1 MSELMPTQFPTL
13 VTRTLAFH
21 CDLLWELF
29 SSKVLIVVASLC
41 AVGAPWLLFPCVD
54 DWLLPVGVVVPELDE
69 PALLLLLPLLWVL
82 GSTTKTTTDATAAA
96 TATVATTAPTRAPR
110 DFFGCG
116 GCGQPG
122 PLGGAQPGIGG
133 PTGPVW

>member
-1 MSELMPTQFPTL
+1 MSEPMATQLPTL
-13 VTRTLAFH
+13 VTRMLAFH
-21 CDLLWELF
+21 CDLLWALF
-29 SSKVLIVVASLC
+29 SSKVFIAVASLC
-41 AVGAPWLLFPCVD
+41 AVGAPWLLFPWVD
-54 DWLLPVGVVVPELDE
+54 DWLFTAGVVVPELDE
-69 PALLLLLPLLWVL
+69 LLLLLLLLWVL

-96 TATVATTAPTRAPR
+96 TATVATTAPIRAPR

-122 PLGGAQPGIGG
+122 PLCGVQPGIAG